1 MIPDELCAHIRRLH
15 TQEGWTVYEI
25 AKHLRRHHSTVRRA
39 LGQQVLPSVCTPRP
53 SCADPFVPF
62 IRDSLA
68 RYPGLSAARLF
79 HMVKERG
86 YSGAQSHFRSIVA
99 KHRPRP
105 AAEAF
110 LRLRTLPGEQA
121 QVDWAHF
128 GKHVV
133 GAATRS
139 LCAFVMVLSY
149 SRHLFVRFFY
159 GQLQSLFLQGHQHAF
174 AFFQGV
180 PRVCLYDNLKSAV
193 LERVGDAIRFHPGL
207 SDFATAYGFE
217 PQPVAVARGNEK
229 GRVERAILYLRSSFF
244 PARSFTDLADLNQQ
258 ALAFCE
264 QEAAQRRC
272 PDDRTLTVRAAWERE
287 QPLLRP
293 LPQTPYPTE
302 ERLEVRAGKTPYV
315 RFDRNDYS
323 VPHTAVRR
331 TLTVLA
337 SDQTVR
343 ILEGATVLAEH
354 PRCFSQ
360 GVTVEDPAHIEA
372 LRTLKHQAKEPAT
385 LRRLLLAAPAVEPF
399 VARLAQRGGV
409 LGPCIQRL
417 EHLLDLFGAAALQQ
431 ALTAALQ
438 LPAPDVYDV
447 HVLLDQRKRQL
458 DLPPPIGIGLPA
470 DSPLRALSVTPHSL
484 SSYDTLHKLPEDS
497 DDGR

>member
-1 MIPDELCAHIRRLH
+1 MIPDELCAHIQRLH
-15 TQEGWTVYEI
+15 TQEKWTVHTI
-25 AKHLRRHHSTVRRA
+25 AKHLRLHHSTVRRA
-39 LGQQVLPSVCTPRP
+39 LGELRTPSTSPPRP
-53 SCADPFVPF
+53 CLSDPFVPF
-62 IRDSLA
+62 IKDSLS
-68 RYPGLSAARLF
+68 RYPGLSAARLYQ
-79 HMVKERG
+79 MVKQRG
-86 YSGAQSHFRSIVA
+86 YSGAQSHFRSVVA

-105 AAEAF
+105 CAEAF

-128 GKHVV
+128 GKHSV
-133 GAATRS
+133 GAAVRS
-139 LCAFVMVLSY
+139 LWAFVMVLSY

-159 GQLQSLFLQGHQHAF
+159 GQVQSLFLQGHQHAF

-207 SDFATAYGFE
+207 WDFATAHGFE
-217 PQPVAVARGNEK
+217 PRPVAVARGNEK
-229 GRVERAILYLRSSFF
+229 GRVERAIRYLRSAFF
-244 PARSFTDLADLNQQ
+244 PARSFTDLLDLNRQ
-258 ALAFCE
+258 ALLFCE

-272 PDDRTLTVRAAWERE
+272 PDDKTLTVRAAWERE

-293 LPQTPYPTE
+293 LPPTPYPTA
-302 ERLEVRAGKTPYV
+302 ERLEVRCGKTPYV
-315 RFDRNDYS
+315 RFDKNDYS

-343 ILEGATVLAEH
+343 ILLGTCILAEH

-360 GVTVEDPAHIEA
+360 GVTVEDPAHIKA
-372 LRTLKHQAKEPAT
+372 LRTQKHQAKEPAT

-399 VARLAQRGGV
+399 LARLAQRGGV
-409 LGPCIQRL
+409 LGPCIVRL
-417 EHLLDLFGAAALQQ
+417 EHLLDLFGASALQQ
-431 ALTAALQ
+431 ALTSALQ
-438 LPAPDVYDV
+438 LPAPGVHDV
-447 HVLLDQRKRQL
+447 HILLDQNKRQL
-458 DLPPPIGIGLPA
+458 ELPPPVGVPLPQ

-484 SSYDTLHKLPEDS
+484 SLYDTLHPEDP
-497 DDGR
+497 DDAF